1 MKRVNNRYHRIS
13 TYENL
18 CLAFWKAAKGK
29 QDRQEVIAFRKDFDA
44 NIRRLQQQVIRH
56 KPDIGHYRF
65 FRVFDPKQR
74 SICAA
79 SFPERVLHHAIMNV
93 CEPLLDAYAISDSYA
108 CRKGKGNRKALERAR
123 NYCRIFP
130 WYLKLDVQKYFDSI
144 DHSIVIEKLAR
155 HFKDDDLLELFGK
168 LLDTYHTKPGKGLP
182 IGNLISQHLA
192 NFYLGIYDHWI
203 KEKRRLRGYLRYMD
217 DFILFGPNKALLKT
231 ELAET
236 RKFLA
241 RELALDLKEN
251 IQLNRCIRGIP
262 FLGYRIFPQTIR
274 LVPRSR
280 KRFIQKFKLYEE
292 KWHKG
297 EWSVNDLAR
306 HMEPLIEFTR
316 AADSI
321 GLRRNVIQRFGV
333 SVGIPFPVQPGRKT
347 NALSGLVA
355 GLDDPAKV
363 PVWFHLLVYY
373 SQQNY
378 FW

>member
-1 MKRVNNRYHRIS
+1 MKRVNNRYHRIP

-44 NIRRLQQQVIRH
+44 NIRKLQQAVIRH

-79 SFPERVLHHAIMNV
+79 SFPERVLHHAVMNV
-93 CEPLLDAYAISDSYA
+93 CEPLLDAYAIYDSYA

-123 NYCRIFP
+123 NYCGIFQ

-144 DHSIVIEKLAR
+144 DHSIMIEQLAR
-155 HFKDDDLLELFGK
+155 HFKDDDLLELFSK

-192 NFYLGIYDHWI
+192 NFYLGRYDHWI
-203 KEKRRLRGYLRYMD
+203 KEQRRIRGYLRYMD
-217 DFILFGPNKALLKT
+217 DFILFSPNRAFLKT
-231 ELAET
+231 ELGET
-236 RKFLA
+236 RQFLA

-274 LVPRSR
+274 LAPRSR
-280 KRFIQKFKLYEE
+280 KRFIQKFKMYE
-292 KWHKG
+292 KNWHEG
-297 EWSVNDLAR
+297 GWSVNELAR

-316 AADSI
+316 VSDST
-321 GLRRNVIQRFGV
+321 GLRRKVIQRFGV
-333 SVGIPFPVQPGRKT
+333 ST
-347 NALSGLVA
+347 
-355 GLDDPAKV
+355 
-363 PVWFHLLVYY
+363 
-373 SQQNY
+373 
-378 FW
+378 